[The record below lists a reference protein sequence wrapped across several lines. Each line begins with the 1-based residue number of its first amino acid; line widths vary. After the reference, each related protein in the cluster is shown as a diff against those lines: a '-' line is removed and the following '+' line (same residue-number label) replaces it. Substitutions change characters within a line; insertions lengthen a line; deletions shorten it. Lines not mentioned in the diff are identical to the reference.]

1 MLSGCGLMSRKTLA
15 ATATQLDDEAEMGH
29 MEADGMFDDAGLYA
43 KAAQLLNA
51 HPNEEAIFE
60 AIDRISIPMKRRV
73 TWISK

>member
-1 MLSGCGLMSRKTLA
+1 
-15 ATATQLDDEAEMGH
+15 

-51 HPNEEAIFE
+51 HPNDAAIVEAV
-60 AIDRISIPMKRRV
+60 DRISIPMNRRV